1 MVIPY
6 DLYDEVEMKKPHPC
20 IARSKR
26 FQIVR
31 LGADIKVICLGCG
44 HVLLIDRDRF
54 NQRIKRVIAH
64 HEKPIVPFSADP
76 LV

>member
-54 NQRIKRVIAH
+54 NQRITRVIAPP
-64 HEKPIVPFSADP
+64 EQPIVPSSTAP
-76 LV
+76 SV